1 MKVTAL
7 IPTYNRLAQISRAI
21 DSVLAQTY
29 PVSEV
34 IVVDDGSTDGTADFV
49 EQKYGWRVRLFR
61 QPNSGVSAARNH
73 GIREARG
80 EWIAFLDSDD
90 WWHPEKIEK
99 QFAAIG
105 SYGGAPG
112 VCFTNNVY
120 GGHPEMTFSRFD
132 EVGFGNA
139 PAIGMLDDTAALI
152 LEGRE
157 PFFTSSFLIQ
167 RNLLLKV
174 GGFDQSLAI
183 REDTDIFFRLCF
195 KTPFSFVGEPLTEID
210 RTPSRSLGL
219 CKMYST
225 RDDTVFDCSD
235 RIFFKWLAMP
245 EVKGTRYEATV
256 RELLRE
262 VFYASA
268 ECKIHDMRMKSALRD
283 IGRLKVMGEGVGLIM
298 AKLLAR
304 KMRKMKRNWGRL
316 FSSDRT
322 EHRGTSLGVAE

>member
-7 IPTYNRLAQISRAI
+7 IPTYNRIAQVSRAI

-34 IVVDDGSTDGTADFV
+34 IVVDDGSTDGTAEAV
-49 EQKYGWRVRLFR
+49 EQHYGSQVRVIR
-61 QPNSGVSAARNH
+61 QSNAGVSAARNH

-80 EWIAFLDSDD
+80 EWIGFLDSDD

-105 SYGGAPG
+105 SYGGGSG

-120 GGHPEMTFSRFD
+120 GGHPEMTFSRFE
-132 EVGFGNA
+132 EVGFENA
-139 PAIGMLDDTAALI
+139 PAIGMLDDPTGLI

-157 PFFTSSFLIQ
+157 PFFTSSFLI
-167 RNLLLKV
+167 RRKLLDEV

-183 REDTDIFFRLCF
+183 REDTDLMFRLCF
-195 KTPFSFVGEPLTEID
+195 KTAFSFVGEPLTEID

-235 RIFFKWLAMP
+235 RIFVKWLSMP
-245 EVKGTRYEATV
+245 EVKGTRYESTV

-268 ECKIHDMRMKSALRD
+268 ECKIHDMRMKRAMRD
-283 IGRLKVMGEGVGLIM
+283 VGRLNAMGEGVGLIV

-304 KMRKMKRNWGRL
+304 KVRKMKRKWVRL